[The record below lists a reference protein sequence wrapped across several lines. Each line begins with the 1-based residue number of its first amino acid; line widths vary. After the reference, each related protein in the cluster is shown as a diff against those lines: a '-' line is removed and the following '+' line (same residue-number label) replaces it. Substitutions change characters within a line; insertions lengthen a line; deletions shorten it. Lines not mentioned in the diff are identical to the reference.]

1 MKKPFI
7 IAHRYGNDL
16 SRLEAAVEA
25 GGRLCRGRCVAARG
39 TAGSA
44 ARAHDGA
51 AAVLLGQVAHL
62 ATADKP
68 LLLDDVLAALPE
80 RMGVML
86 DLKGTERDMPEA
98 ILQSLRRHGHGHPV
112 MVSSR
117 FWDHLPSLID
127 YPDILLFFSVGRPWE
142 MWRVRRLLELREN
155 DAICVRYGMLSADEV
170 RELKTKVALVST
182 WGSTTTS
189 GSNVLAWSVDA
200 IITDEVSI
208 MRKIA
213 ERRLEE
219 SAAS

>member
-25 GGRLCRGRCVAARG
+25 RPTMSRSMCGCTG

-142 MWRVRRLLELREN
+142 MWRVRRLLGCARTT
-155 DAICVRYGMLSADEV
+155 RSACATGCCNG
-170 RELKTKVALVST
+170 R
-182 WGSTTTS
+182 
-189 GSNVLAWSVDA
+189 
-200 IITDEVSI
+200 
-208 MRKIA
+208 
-213 ERRLEE
+213 
-219 SAAS
+219 